1 MANTQRPIPFILISS
16 NHGTMIINRHDYQM
30 VDQKNGYGVGY
41 QLLNTSSCEPQEID
55 FALALLKKRRA
66 AFGDGVMAIDCG
78 ANVGVHTIEWAR
90 LMYGWGEVISFEAQE
105 RIYYALAG
113 NVAINNCLNVSA
125 RFSAVGAIC
134 SQIEIP
140 EPNYLV
146 PSSFGS
152 FELRKSEKTEYI
164 GQYIDYKKT
173 RTVPLVSIDS
183 LGLKRLDFIK
193 IDVEGMEEEVLD
205 GAKKSIEK
213 YRPIVMIEVIK
224 SDRTNIENYFV
235 SRGYKVFQMGMND
248 LAIHQDDPTLASVSI
263 ENGVLWL
270 R

>member
-1 MANTQRPIPFILISS
+1 MAASSCARARRPNIS
-16 NHGTMIINRHDYQM
+16 G
-30 VDQKNGYGVGY
+30 
-41 QLLNTSSCEPQEID
+41 NTSI
-55 FALALLKKRRA
+55 
-66 AFGDGVMAIDCG
+66 
-78 ANVGVHTIEWAR
+78 T
-90 LMYGWGEVISFEAQE
+90 
-105 RIYYALAG
+105 
-113 NVAINNCLNVSA
+113 
-125 RFSAVGAIC
+125 
-134 SQIEIP
+134 
-140 EPNYLV
+140 
-146 PSSFGS
+146 
-152 FELRKSEKTEYI
+152 
-164 GQYIDYKKT
+164 KKT